1 MTDIVEFLRARYAE
15 DASVAR
21 AAGDGDDLSWAGWQL
36 GGQLEEAG
44 WDYPEAG
51 NREAHVLRHDPAAV
65 LADIDAK
72 LLLVNEHSPRT
83 VNVADFEQFQ
93 PGVVIC
99 STCSYPHG
107 ESVGADEYKPYPCR
121 TLRLLA
127 LPYAQHEHYREEWR
141 P

>member
-15 DASVAR
+15 DEVIAR
-21 AAGDGDDLSWAGWQL
+21 AAGNGDDLSWAGWQL

-44 WDYPEAG
+44 WEHPETV
-51 NREAHVLRHDPAAV
+51 NREAHVLRHDPANV

-72 LLLVNEHSPRT
+72 RRIVDEHLPRT
-83 VNVADFEQFQ
+83 VNIADYEQFQ

-107 ESVGADEYKPYPCR
+107 QSVGADEYRPHPCR

-127 LPYAQHEHYREEWR
+127 LPFAGHQDYREEWR